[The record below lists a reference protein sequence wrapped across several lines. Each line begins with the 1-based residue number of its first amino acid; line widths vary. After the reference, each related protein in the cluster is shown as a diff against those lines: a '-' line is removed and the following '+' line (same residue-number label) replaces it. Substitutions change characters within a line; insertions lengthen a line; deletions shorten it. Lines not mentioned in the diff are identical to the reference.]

1 MKVDVCFDK
10 KEDYDDF
17 LEYIEKHYDIRW
29 VEGELPTCYKNFSLV
44 SEDSFKCII
53 IDDCLGIRQKIVRAD
68 KAELMW
74 RLHRNKIISLLRKEL
89 KERAL

>member
-1 MKVDVCFDK
+1 MEVNVCFDK
-10 KEDYDDF
+10 EEDYDDF

-29 VEGELPTCYKNFSLV
+29 VEGELPTGYKNFSLV
-44 SEDSFKCII
+44 SENIFKCVVI
-53 IDDCLGIRQKIVRAD
+53 GSYEIRQKTVRAD

-89 KERAL
+89 KEHAL